1 MEMDLA
7 QLPNSGDSTLYA
19 ALLNSTYLR
28 EIRVNASSPSQ
39 SRLTDE
45 GFPDVARL
53 RLVGNEEAEHPASYL
68 AAGGIPR
75 IPACDS
81 FEFLRVVELTG
92 SKFITDVAVDR
103 LVNLAPKLRQLALT
117 KCEELTDVALGSVA
131 RLGKNLHHIHLG
143 HVAK

>member
-7 QLPNSGDSTLYA
+7 QLPNSGDFTLYA

-45 GFPDVARL
+45 GFPMSPVCVLWVTKRPSTRRHTLHGAVFLVYSL
-53 RLVGNEEAEHPASYL
+53 RLV
-68 AAGGIPR
+68 R
-75 IPACDS
+75 V
-81 FEFLRVVELTG
+81 LRVVELTG
-92 SKFITDVAVDR
+92 SKFITDIAVDR

-117 KCEELTDVALGSVA
+117 KCEELTDVALGA
-131 RLGKNLHHIHLG
+131 
-143 HVAK
+143 